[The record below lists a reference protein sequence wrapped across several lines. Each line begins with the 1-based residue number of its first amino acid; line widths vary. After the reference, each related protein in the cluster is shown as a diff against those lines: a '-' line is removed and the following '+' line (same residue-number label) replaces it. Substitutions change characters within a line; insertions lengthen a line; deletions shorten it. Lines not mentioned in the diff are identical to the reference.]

1 MDFYICKT
9 CGTQYSQSKEPPAH
23 CLICEDDRQYIGF
36 RGQEWITLQDLQRD
50 HYNIFETL
58 EPGLT
63 GIGTQP
69 DFAIAQRELLVQSP
83 QGNVLWDCIPLI
95 DDHTIAQVNALG
107 GISAIAIS
115 HPHYYSTMVEWAK
128 IFDAPVYLHSKNR
141 RYVARPDSRIVFW
154 DDDTREMGGG
164 MTLIRCGGHFPGS
177 AVLHW
182 AGGAGGKG
190 VLLSGDTVTVA
201 FDRKHVSFMY
211 SYPNLVPLAASTVR
225 RIAAAIEP
233 YPFERIYGAWWP
245 RVILSDGKAAVKR
258 SVDRYL
264 AALEGRFGEQD
275 ED

>member
-1 MDFYICKT
+1 MVFYICKT
-9 CGTQYSQSKEPPAH
+9 CGTQYSQSKEPPAY

-36 RGQEWITLQDLQRD
+36 QGQEWTTLQDLRQD
-50 HYNIFETL
+50 HHNVFKTL
-58 EPGLT
+58 EAGLI

-69 DFAIAQRELLVQSP
+69 DFAIAQRALLVQSQ

-95 DDHTIAQVNALG
+95 DDYTISQVNALG

-115 HPHYYSTMVEWAK
+115 HPHYYSTMVEWAR
-128 IFDAPVYLHSKNR
+128 IFDAPIYLHSKNR
-141 RYVARPDSRIVFW
+141 RYVARPDSSIVFW
-154 DDDTREMGGG
+154 DGDIQEMGGG
-164 MTLIRCGGHFPGS
+164 MRLIRCGGHFPGS
-177 AVLHW
+177 VVLHW
-182 AGGAGGKG
+182 ADGAGGKG
-190 VLLSGDTVTVA
+190 ALLSGDTVTVA

-245 RVILSDGKAAVKR
+245 RVILADGKAAVKR

-275 ED
+275 LD